1 MAAVNAAPIRNLS
14 CISAIGE
21 NSIRPE
27 RQAINCLRDKRQKGL
42 SRGRMRV
49 LRARNGRFWTSSR
62 QSSGSS
68 WRWRIRMERAGTSKT
83 ESDNCIQETHVED
96 PRPPFN
102 LDLAVLLAGFAFE
115 SYNAPRKDE
124 GVREMDSQ
132 YCETTYLAKE
142 YVQALYEG
150 QLCVKVKTGS
160 HFPGLDLWGTSD
172 PYVVLKLGDCR
183 AQSKTIWA
191 TKDPV
196 WNEELKLNVK
206 DPTNQTLK
214 IAAWDAN
221 VVTAHRRLGNS
232 AVSLESVC
240 DGRIHNLTIDLEGM
254 GGGGTLNL
262 EVLYKSFA
270 EMAAEKDKFN
280 LARLFRVDVL
290 ENAFKSVVGDN
301 QISVGDFLKILSNPI
316 QERDSETELSKEGDP
331 VTELS
336 NEISDTRITSSER
349 EKSAEVQGSKD
360 RGFEWNIFNT
370 GVQEEDPGRTQERRS
385 STEME
390 KYDKDDEV
398 AYWKTMADTVSE
410 KLKPLG
416 VDISGVFTD
425 WDSSK
430 FAEDVKSF
438 GLASQR
444 KAEEE
449 YVKQGLLST
458 EGSEFS
464 ENAEEN
470 QIEERSRAF
479 GLDSIMRLNLSPP
492 QSVENLRK
500 QTDKL
505 LGVWALFTKS
515 SRPLSDEA
523 NDRKG
528 LPNAAN
534 GGSSQRK
541 DEEENSDAGD
551 SSLCLQPN
559 EQSSMFSTAE
569 SAMEAW
575 ALLATTMGGV
585 SLLKSDFK
593 KICFVENAKT
603 DTQVAIWRDQRRKRL
618 VVAFRGTEQTKWKD
632 VLTDL
637 SLIATGFNPERVEGG
652 SKDEILVHGG
662 FLSAY
667 DSVKARLLSLVHSSI
682 EISED
687 GSESDDSEGAWHIY
701 VTGHSL
707 GGALATLFAL
717 DLASCHLAKEG
728 RILVTMYN
736 YGSPRVG
743 NSPFAE
749 KYNKTVKDSWR
760 VVNNRDIVPTVPR
773 LMGYCHVAQPIYLTA
788 HDANVMSDL
797 LDDGYRGDVI
807 GEATPDVILGEIMK
821 GEQRV
826 LQKLLD
832 TEITMLRAMRDGSA
846 VMQHMEDFYYITLLQ
861 RVEARISHSR
871 KQ

>member
-1 MAAVNAAPIRNLS
+1 MAAVSAAPIRSLL
-14 CISAIGE
+14 CRLAIGD
-21 NSIRPE
+21 NSICPE
-27 RQAINCLRDKRQKGL
+27 SLSFCCLWDRRQKGL
-42 SRGRMRV
+42 SKGRIRV
-49 LRARNGRFWTSSR
+49 PRARNGRSWRLSR

-68 WRWRIRMERAGTSKT
+68 WSWRIRMERAGISKT
-83 ESDNCIQETHVED
+83 ESDNSIHETHAED

-132 YCETTYLAKE
+132 DCETTYLAKE

-150 QLCVKVKTGS
+150 QLCVKLKNGS

-172 PYVVLKLGDCR
+172 PYVVLRLGDCR

-232 AVSLESVC
+232 AVSLENVC
-240 DGRIHNLTIDLEGM
+240 DGRIHNLEIDLEGM
-254 GGGGTLNL
+254 GGGGTLYM

-290 ENAFKSVVGDN
+290 ENAFRSVVGDY
-301 QISVGDFLKILSNPI
+301 QISVGDFLKILSNPT
-316 QERDSETELSKEGDP
+316 QEVDSETKRR
-331 VTELS
+331 
-336 NEISDTRITSSER
+336 NEISETRITGSER
-349 EKSAEVQGSKD
+349 ERSAEVQGSKD
-360 RGFEWNIFNT
+360 MGFEWNIFNT
-370 GVQEEDPGRTQERRS
+370 GIQEGDPGRTQERKS

-390 KYDKDDEV
+390 KYDEDDEV

-416 VDISGVFTD
+416 VDISGLLTD
-425 WDSSK
+425 FDSSK
-430 FAEDVKSF
+430 VADDVKSF
-438 GLASQR
+438 GLASQK

-458 EGSEFS
+458 EDSDFS

-470 QIEERSRAF
+470 QTEEQSRAF

-492 QSVENLRK
+492 QSVDNLRK

-515 SRPLSDEA
+515 SGPLSDEA
-523 NDRKG
+523 NYRRR
-528 LPNAAN
+528 LPNAVN
-534 GGSSQRK
+534 GGSSRRK
-541 DEEENSDAGD
+541 DEEENSKAGD
-551 SSLCLQPN
+551 SLQPI

-585 SLLKSDFK
+585 SLVKSDFK

-603 DTQVAIWRDQRRKRL
+603 DTQPLLLTKKVAIWRDQRRKRL

-637 SLIATGFNPERVEGG
+637 SLIATGFNPERVDGG

-687 GSESDDSEGAWHIY
+687 GSESDDSGGAWHIY

-743 NSPFAE
+743 NRPFAE
-749 KYNKTVKDSWR
+749 RYNKTVKDSWR

-773 LMGYCHVAQPIYLTA
+773 LMGYCHVAQPIYLTT